1 VSVCLDLEVE
11 GYFDMAKST
20 PAKLEAGETILGK
33 NINTFHF
40 DLSVNFLSY
49 WQNNRSIGE
58 EGLIKYMQTD
68 WSLMGS
74 LMRERL
80 VEISGMGI

>member
-49 WQNNRSIGE
+49 
-58 EGLIKYMQTD
+58 
-68 WSLMGS
+68 
-74 LMRERL
+74 
-80 VEISGMGI
+80 